1 MMPKLDTRPLHIK
14 KQDYNNISPL
24 SRAWGKRFKK
34 TQIYHKKH
42 IFCGAVSHK
51 ARPLQIENELRVGIK
66 VDALTYLQTLKNKS
80 PMKHLLPELPYAL
93 DALAPIMSADTLNY
107 HYGKHLQTY
116 LDNVNRMIEG
126 TPFADMKLKD
136 MITKAQGAL
145 YNNAAQA
152 FNHIIFFKQ
161 LTPTPTTISPLLTQ
175 ALVARFGSVDEFK
188 SEFSNA
194 AATLFGS
201 GWVWLALDA
210 NNVLQIVP
218 EPNAGN
224 PITRNMRPLMC
235 IDVWEHAYYLDYQ
248 NRRGDYIKN
257 FWNLVNWDYIE
268 KRMQDKN
275 YQLYY

>member
-1 MMPKLDTRPLHIK
+1 
-14 KQDYNNISPL
+14 
-24 SRAWGKRFKK
+24 
-34 TQIYHKKH
+34 
-42 IFCGAVSHK
+42 
-51 ARPLQIENELRVGIK
+51 
-66 VDALTYLQTLKNKS
+66 
-80 PMKHLLPELPYAL
+80 MKHLLPELPYAL
-93 DALAPIMSADTLNY
+93 DALAPVMSADTLNF

-126 TPFADMKLKD
+126 TPFAEMKLKD

-175 ALVARFGSVDEFK
+175 ALVARFGSVDAFK

-224 PITRNMRPLMC
+224 PITRDMRPLMC
-235 IDVWEHAYYLDYQ
+235 IDVWEHAYYLDYK

-257 FWNLVNWDYIE
+257 FWNLVNWNYIE

>member
-1 MMPKLDTRPLHIK
+1 
-14 KQDYNNISPL
+14 
-24 SRAWGKRFKK
+24 
-34 TQIYHKKH
+34 
-42 IFCGAVSHK
+42 
-51 ARPLQIENELRVGIK
+51 
-66 VDALTYLQTLKNKS
+66 
-80 PMKHLLPELPYAL
+80 MKHLLPELPYAL
-93 DALAPIMSADTLNY
+93 DALAPVMSADTLNY

-126 TPFADMKLKD
+126 TPFAEMKLKD

-194 AATLFGS
+194 ATALFGS

-224 PITRNMRPLMC
+224 PITRNMRSLMC

>member
-1 MMPKLDTRPLHIK
+1 
-14 KQDYNNISPL
+14 
-24 SRAWGKRFKK
+24 
-34 TQIYHKKH
+34 
-42 IFCGAVSHK
+42 
-51 ARPLQIENELRVGIK
+51 
-66 VDALTYLQTLKNKS
+66 
-80 PMKHLLPELPYAL
+80 MKHLLPELPYAL
-93 DALAPIMSADTLNY
+93 DALAPVMSADTLNY

-116 LDNVNRMIEG
+116 LDNVNRMIES

-175 ALVARFGSVDEFK
+175 ALVARFGSVDAFK

-275 YQLYY
+275 YQIYY

>member
-1 MMPKLDTRPLHIK
+1 
-14 KQDYNNISPL
+14 
-24 SRAWGKRFKK
+24 
-34 TQIYHKKH
+34 
-42 IFCGAVSHK
+42 
-51 ARPLQIENELRVGIK
+51 
-66 VDALTYLQTLKNKS
+66 
-80 PMKHLLPELPYAL
+80 MKHLLPELPYAL
-93 DALAPIMSADTLNY
+93 DALTPVMSADTLNY

-126 TPFADMKLKD
+126 SPFADMKLKD

-175 ALVARFGSVDEFK
+175 ALVARFGSVDAFK

-194 AATLFGS
+194 AAALFGS

-235 IDVWEHAYYLDYQ
+235 IDVWEHAYYIDYQ

>member
-1 MMPKLDTRPLHIK
+1 
-14 KQDYNNISPL
+14 
-24 SRAWGKRFKK
+24 
-34 TQIYHKKH
+34 
-42 IFCGAVSHK
+42 
-51 ARPLQIENELRVGIK
+51 
-66 VDALTYLQTLKNKS
+66 
-80 PMKHLLPELPYAL
+80 MKHLLPELPYAL
-93 DALAPIMSADTLNY
+93 DALAPVMSADTLNY

-194 AATLFGS
+194 ATTLFGS

>member
-1 MMPKLDTRPLHIK
+1 
-14 KQDYNNISPL
+14 
-24 SRAWGKRFKK
+24 
-34 TQIYHKKH
+34 
-42 IFCGAVSHK
+42 
-51 ARPLQIENELRVGIK
+51 
-66 VDALTYLQTLKNKS
+66 
-80 PMKHLLPELPYAL
+80 MKHLLPELPYAL
-93 DALAPIMSADTLNY
+93 DALAPVMSADTLNY

-126 TPFADMKLKD
+126 TTFADMKLKD

-175 ALVARFGSVDEFK
+175 ALVARFGSVDAFK

>member
-1 MMPKLDTRPLHIK
+1 
-14 KQDYNNISPL
+14 
-24 SRAWGKRFKK
+24 
-34 TQIYHKKH
+34 
-42 IFCGAVSHK
+42 
-51 ARPLQIENELRVGIK
+51 
-66 VDALTYLQTLKNKS
+66 
-80 PMKHLLPELPYAL
+80 MKHLLPELPYAL
-93 DALAPIMSADTLNY
+93 DALAPAMSADTLNY

-175 ALVARFGSVDEFK
+175 ALVARFGSVDAFK
-188 SEFSNA
+188 SELSNA

>member
-1 MMPKLDTRPLHIK
+1 
-14 KQDYNNISPL
+14 
-24 SRAWGKRFKK
+24 
-34 TQIYHKKH
+34 
-42 IFCGAVSHK
+42 
-51 ARPLQIENELRVGIK
+51 
-66 VDALTYLQTLKNKS
+66 
-80 PMKHLLPELPYAL
+80 MKHLLPELPYAL
-93 DALAPIMSADTLNY
+93 DALAPVMSADTLNY

-126 TPFADMKLKD
+126 SPFADMKLKD

-175 ALVARFGSVDEFK
+175 ALVARFGSVDAFK

-194 AATLFGS
+194 AAALFGS

-268 KRMQDKN
+268 KIMQDKN

>member
-1 MMPKLDTRPLHIK
+1 
-14 KQDYNNISPL
+14 
-24 SRAWGKRFKK
+24 
-34 TQIYHKKH
+34 
-42 IFCGAVSHK
+42 
-51 ARPLQIENELRVGIK
+51 
-66 VDALTYLQTLKNKS
+66 
-80 PMKHLLPELPYAL
+80 MKHLLPELPYAL
-93 DALAPIMSADTLNY
+93 DALAPAMSADTLNY

-126 TPFADMKLKD
+126 TPFANMKLKD

-175 ALVARFGSVDEFK
+175 ALVARFGSVDAFK

-194 AATLFGS
+194 AAALFGS

>member
-1 MMPKLDTRPLHIK
+1 
-14 KQDYNNISPL
+14 
-24 SRAWGKRFKK
+24 
-34 TQIYHKKH
+34 
-42 IFCGAVSHK
+42 
-51 ARPLQIENELRVGIK
+51 
-66 VDALTYLQTLKNKS
+66 
-80 PMKHLLPELPYAL
+80 MKHLLPELPYAL

-161 LTPTPTTISPLLTQ
+161 LTPAPTTISPLLTQ

>member
-1 MMPKLDTRPLHIK
+1 
-14 KQDYNNISPL
+14 
-24 SRAWGKRFKK
+24 
-34 TQIYHKKH
+34 
-42 IFCGAVSHK
+42 
-51 ARPLQIENELRVGIK
+51 
-66 VDALTYLQTLKNKS
+66 
-80 PMKHLLPELPYAL
+80 MKHLLPELPYAL
-93 DALAPIMSADTLNY
+93 DALAPVMSADTLNY

-136 MITKAQGAL
+136 MITKVQGAL

-175 ALVARFGSVDEFK
+175 ALVARFGSVDAFK

-194 AATLFGS
+194 AVTLFGS

>member
-1 MMPKLDTRPLHIK
+1 
-14 KQDYNNISPL
+14 
-24 SRAWGKRFKK
+24 
-34 TQIYHKKH
+34 
-42 IFCGAVSHK
+42 
-51 ARPLQIENELRVGIK
+51 
-66 VDALTYLQTLKNKS
+66 
-80 PMKHLLPELPYAL
+80 MKHLLPELPYAL
-93 DALAPIMSADTLNY
+93 DALAPVMSADTLNY

-175 ALVARFGSVDEFK
+175 ALVARFGSVDDFK

>member
-1 MMPKLDTRPLHIK
+1 
-14 KQDYNNISPL
+14 
-24 SRAWGKRFKK
+24 
-34 TQIYHKKH
+34 
-42 IFCGAVSHK
+42 
-51 ARPLQIENELRVGIK
+51 
-66 VDALTYLQTLKNKS
+66 
-80 PMKHLLPELPYAL
+80 MKHLLPELPYAQ
-93 DALAPIMSADTLNY
+93 DALAPAMSADTLNY

-175 ALVARFGSVDEFK
+175 ALVARFGSVDAFK

-194 AATLFGS
+194 AAALFGS

-268 KRMQDKN
+268 KRMQYKN

>member
-1 MMPKLDTRPLHIK
+1 
-14 KQDYNNISPL
+14 
-24 SRAWGKRFKK
+24 
-34 TQIYHKKH
+34 
-42 IFCGAVSHK
+42 
-51 ARPLQIENELRVGIK
+51 
-66 VDALTYLQTLKNKS
+66 
-80 PMKHLLPELPYAL
+80 MKHLLPELPYAF
-93 DALAPIMSADTLNY
+93 DALAPVMSADTLNY

-126 TPFADMKLKD
+126 TPFAEMKLKD

-175 ALVARFGSVDEFK
+175 ALVARFGSVDAFK
-188 SEFSNA
+188 SDFSNA
-194 AATLFGS
+194 AVTLFGS

>member
-1 MMPKLDTRPLHIK
+1 
-14 KQDYNNISPL
+14 
-24 SRAWGKRFKK
+24 
-34 TQIYHKKH
+34 
-42 IFCGAVSHK
+42 
-51 ARPLQIENELRVGIK
+51 
-66 VDALTYLQTLKNKS
+66 
-80 PMKHLLPELPYAL
+80 MKHLLPELPYAQ
-93 DALAPIMSADTLNY
+93 DALAPAMSADTLNY

-175 ALVARFGSVDEFK
+175 ALVARFGSVDAFK

-194 AATLFGS
+194 AAALFGS

-268 KRMQDKN
+268 KIMQDKN

>member
-1 MMPKLDTRPLHIK
+1 
-14 KQDYNNISPL
+14 
-24 SRAWGKRFKK
+24 
-34 TQIYHKKH
+34 
-42 IFCGAVSHK
+42 
-51 ARPLQIENELRVGIK
+51 
-66 VDALTYLQTLKNKS
+66 
-80 PMKHLLPELPYAL
+80 MKHLLPELPYAL
-93 DALAPIMSADTLNY
+93 DALAPVMSADTLNY

-145 YNNAAQA
+145 YKNAAQA

-161 LTPTPTTISPLLTQ
+161 LPHTPTTISPLLTQ
-175 ALVARFGSVDEFK
+175 ALVARFGSVDAFK

>member
-1 MMPKLDTRPLHIK
+1 
-14 KQDYNNISPL
+14 
-24 SRAWGKRFKK
+24 
-34 TQIYHKKH
+34 
-42 IFCGAVSHK
+42 
-51 ARPLQIENELRVGIK
+51 
-66 VDALTYLQTLKNKS
+66 
-80 PMKHLLPELPYAL
+80 MKHLLPELPYAL
-93 DALAPIMSADTLNY
+93 DALAPVMSADTLNY

-126 TPFADMKLKD
+126 SPFADMKLKD

-175 ALVARFGSVDEFK
+175 ALVARFGSVDAFK

-194 AATLFGS
+194 AAALFGS

-275 YQLYY
+275 CQLYY

>member
-1 MMPKLDTRPLHIK
+1 
-14 KQDYNNISPL
+14 
-24 SRAWGKRFKK
+24 
-34 TQIYHKKH
+34 
-42 IFCGAVSHK
+42 
-51 ARPLQIENELRVGIK
+51 
-66 VDALTYLQTLKNKS
+66 
-80 PMKHLLPELPYAL
+80 MKHLLPELPYAL
-93 DALAPIMSADTLNY
+93 DALAPVMSADTLNY

-175 ALVARFGSVDEFK
+175 ALVARFGSVDAFK

-194 AATLFGS
+194 AAALFGS

-248 NRRGDYIKN
+248 NRGGDYIKN

>member
-1 MMPKLDTRPLHIK
+1 
-14 KQDYNNISPL
+14 
-24 SRAWGKRFKK
+24 
-34 TQIYHKKH
+34 
-42 IFCGAVSHK
+42 
-51 ARPLQIENELRVGIK
+51 
-66 VDALTYLQTLKNKS
+66 
-80 PMKHLLPELPYAL
+80 MKHLLPELPYAL
-93 DALAPIMSADTLNY
+93 DALVPAMSADTLNY

-126 TPFADMKLKD
+126 TPFAEMKLKD

-175 ALVARFGSVDEFK
+175 ALVARFGSVDAFK

>member
-1 MMPKLDTRPLHIK
+1 
-14 KQDYNNISPL
+14 
-24 SRAWGKRFKK
+24 
-34 TQIYHKKH
+34 
-42 IFCGAVSHK
+42 
-51 ARPLQIENELRVGIK
+51 
-66 VDALTYLQTLKNKS
+66 
-80 PMKHLLPELPYAL
+80 MKHLLPELSYAL
-93 DALAPIMSADTLNY
+93 DALAPVMSADTLNY

-175 ALVARFGSVDEFK
+175 ALVARFGSVDAFK

-194 AATLFGS
+194 AAALFGS

>member
-1 MMPKLDTRPLHIK
+1 
-14 KQDYNNISPL
+14 
-24 SRAWGKRFKK
+24 
-34 TQIYHKKH
+34 
-42 IFCGAVSHK
+42 
-51 ARPLQIENELRVGIK
+51 
-66 VDALTYLQTLKNKS
+66 
-80 PMKHLLPELPYAL
+80 MKHLLPELPYAL
-93 DALAPIMSADTLNY
+93 DALAPVMSADTLNY

-175 ALVARFGSVDEFK
+175 ALVARFGSVDAFK

-248 NRRGDYIKN
+248 NRRGDFIKN
-257 FWNLVNWDYIE
+257 FWNIVNWDYIE

>member
-1 MMPKLDTRPLHIK
+1 
-14 KQDYNNISPL
+14 
-24 SRAWGKRFKK
+24 
-34 TQIYHKKH
+34 
-42 IFCGAVSHK
+42 
-51 ARPLQIENELRVGIK
+51 
-66 VDALTYLQTLKNKS
+66 
-80 PMKHLLPELPYAL
+80 MKHLLPELPYAL

-218 EPNAGN
+218 EPNVGN

>member
-1 MMPKLDTRPLHIK
+1 
-14 KQDYNNISPL
+14 
-24 SRAWGKRFKK
+24 
-34 TQIYHKKH
+34 
-42 IFCGAVSHK
+42 
-51 ARPLQIENELRVGIK
+51 
-66 VDALTYLQTLKNKS
+66 
-80 PMKHLLPELPYAL
+80 MKHLLPELPYAL
-93 DALAPIMSADTLNY
+93 NALAPVMSADTLNY

-175 ALVARFGSVDEFK
+175 ALVARFGSVDAFK

>member
-1 MMPKLDTRPLHIK
+1 
-14 KQDYNNISPL
+14 
-24 SRAWGKRFKK
+24 
-34 TQIYHKKH
+34 
-42 IFCGAVSHK
+42 
-51 ARPLQIENELRVGIK
+51 
-66 VDALTYLQTLKNKS
+66 
-80 PMKHLLPELPYAL
+80 MKHQLPELPYAL
-93 DALAPIMSADTLNY
+93 DALAPVMSADTLNY

-175 ALVARFGSVDEFK
+175 ALVARFGSVDAFK

>member
-1 MMPKLDTRPLHIK
+1 
-14 KQDYNNISPL
+14 
-24 SRAWGKRFKK
+24 
-34 TQIYHKKH
+34 
-42 IFCGAVSHK
+42 
-51 ARPLQIENELRVGIK
+51 
-66 VDALTYLQTLKNKS
+66 
-80 PMKHLLPELPYAL
+80 MKHLLPELPYAQ
-93 DALAPIMSADTLNY
+93 DALAPAMSADTLNY

-145 YNNAAQA
+145 YNNATQA

-175 ALVARFGSVDEFK
+175 ALVARFGSVDAFK

-194 AATLFGS
+194 AAALFGS

>member
-1 MMPKLDTRPLHIK
+1 
-14 KQDYNNISPL
+14 
-24 SRAWGKRFKK
+24 
-34 TQIYHKKH
+34 
-42 IFCGAVSHK
+42 
-51 ARPLQIENELRVGIK
+51 
-66 VDALTYLQTLKNKS
+66 
-80 PMKHLLPELPYAL
+80 MKHLLPELPYAL

-175 ALVARFGSVDEFK
+175 ALVARFGSVDAFK

-194 AATLFGS
+194 AVTLFGS

-224 PITRNMRPLMC
+224 PITHNMRPLMC

-248 NRRGDYIKN
+248 NRRGDYIKT

>member
-1 MMPKLDTRPLHIK
+1 
-14 KQDYNNISPL
+14 
-24 SRAWGKRFKK
+24 
-34 TQIYHKKH
+34 
-42 IFCGAVSHK
+42 
-51 ARPLQIENELRVGIK
+51 
-66 VDALTYLQTLKNKS
+66 
-80 PMKHLLPELPYAL
+80 MKHLLPELPYAL
-93 DALAPIMSADTLNY
+93 DALAPVMSADTLNY

-175 ALVARFGSVDEFK
+175 ALVARFGSVDAFK

-194 AATLFGS
+194 AAALFGS
-201 GWVWLALDA
+201 GWVWLALDT

-275 YQLYY
+275 YQIYY

>member
-1 MMPKLDTRPLHIK
+1 
-14 KQDYNNISPL
+14 
-24 SRAWGKRFKK
+24 
-34 TQIYHKKH
+34 
-42 IFCGAVSHK
+42 
-51 ARPLQIENELRVGIK
+51 
-66 VDALTYLQTLKNKS
+66 
-80 PMKHLLPELPYAL
+80 MKHLLPELPYAL
-93 DALAPIMSADTLNY
+93 DALAPAMSADTLNY

-145 YNNAAQA
+145 YNNAAQT

-175 ALVARFGSVDEFK
+175 ALVARFGSVDAFK

>member
-1 MMPKLDTRPLHIK
+1 
-14 KQDYNNISPL
+14 
-24 SRAWGKRFKK
+24 
-34 TQIYHKKH
+34 
-42 IFCGAVSHK
+42 
-51 ARPLQIENELRVGIK
+51 
-66 VDALTYLQTLKNKS
+66 
-80 PMKHLLPELPYAL
+80 MKHLLPELPYAL
-93 DALAPIMSADTLNY
+93 DALAPAMSADTLNY

-175 ALVARFGSVDEFK
+175 ALVARFGSVDAFK
-188 SEFSNA
+188 TEFSNA
-194 AATLFGS
+194 AVTLFGS

>member
-1 MMPKLDTRPLHIK
+1 
-14 KQDYNNISPL
+14 
-24 SRAWGKRFKK
+24 
-34 TQIYHKKH
+34 
-42 IFCGAVSHK
+42 
-51 ARPLQIENELRVGIK
+51 
-66 VDALTYLQTLKNKS
+66 
-80 PMKHLLPELPYAL
+80 MKHLLPELPYAL
-93 DALAPIMSADTLNY
+93 DALAPAMSADTLNY

-136 MITKAQGAL
+136 MITKAQGTL

-175 ALVARFGSVDEFK
+175 ALVARFGSIDAFK

>member
-1 MMPKLDTRPLHIK
+1 
-14 KQDYNNISPL
+14 
-24 SRAWGKRFKK
+24 
-34 TQIYHKKH
+34 
-42 IFCGAVSHK
+42 
-51 ARPLQIENELRVGIK
+51 
-66 VDALTYLQTLKNKS
+66 
-80 PMKHLLPELPYAL
+80 MKHLLPELPYAL
-93 DALAPIMSADTLNY
+93 DALAPAMSADTLNY

-175 ALVARFGSVDEFK
+175 ALVARFGSVDAFK

-201 GWVWLALDA
+201 GWVWLALNA

>member
-1 MMPKLDTRPLHIK
+1 
-14 KQDYNNISPL
+14 
-24 SRAWGKRFKK
+24 
-34 TQIYHKKH
+34 
-42 IFCGAVSHK
+42 
-51 ARPLQIENELRVGIK
+51 
-66 VDALTYLQTLKNKS
+66 
-80 PMKHLLPELPYAL
+80 MKHLLPELPYAL
-93 DALAPIMSADTLNY
+93 DALAPVMSADTLNY

-126 TPFADMKLKD
+126 SPFADMKLKD

-194 AATLFGS
+194 AAALFGS

-224 PITRNMRPLMC
+224 PITRNMSPLMC

>member
-1 MMPKLDTRPLHIK
+1 
-14 KQDYNNISPL
+14 
-24 SRAWGKRFKK
+24 
-34 TQIYHKKH
+34 
-42 IFCGAVSHK
+42 
-51 ARPLQIENELRVGIK
+51 
-66 VDALTYLQTLKNKS
+66 
-80 PMKHLLPELPYAL
+80 MKHLLPELPYAL

-175 ALVARFGSVDEFK
+175 ALVARFGSVDAFK

-194 AATLFGS
+194 ATTLFGS

-257 FWNLVNWDYIE
+257 SWNLVNWDYIE

>member
-1 MMPKLDTRPLHIK
+1 
-14 KQDYNNISPL
+14 
-24 SRAWGKRFKK
+24 
-34 TQIYHKKH
+34 
-42 IFCGAVSHK
+42 
-51 ARPLQIENELRVGIK
+51 
-66 VDALTYLQTLKNKS
+66 
-80 PMKHLLPELPYAL
+80 MKHLLPELPYAL
-93 DALAPIMSADTLNY
+93 DALVPAMSADTLNY

-175 ALVARFGSVDEFK
+175 ALVARFGSVDAFK

-194 AATLFGS
+194 AVTLFGS

>member
-1 MMPKLDTRPLHIK
+1 
-14 KQDYNNISPL
+14 
-24 SRAWGKRFKK
+24 
-34 TQIYHKKH
+34 
-42 IFCGAVSHK
+42 
-51 ARPLQIENELRVGIK
+51 
-66 VDALTYLQTLKNKS
+66 
-80 PMKHLLPELPYAL
+80 MKHLLPKLPYAQ
-93 DALAPIMSADTLNY
+93 DALAPAMSADTLNY

-175 ALVARFGSVDEFK
+175 ALVARFGSVDAFK

-194 AATLFGS
+194 AAALFGS

>member
-1 MMPKLDTRPLHIK
+1 
-14 KQDYNNISPL
+14 
-24 SRAWGKRFKK
+24 
-34 TQIYHKKH
+34 
-42 IFCGAVSHK
+42 
-51 ARPLQIENELRVGIK
+51 
-66 VDALTYLQTLKNKS
+66 
-80 PMKHLLPELPYAL
+80 MKHLLPELPYAL
-93 DALAPIMSADTLNY
+93 DALAPAMSADTLNY

-175 ALVARFGSVDEFK
+175 ALVARFGSVDAFK

-194 AATLFGS
+194 AVTLFGS

>member
-1 MMPKLDTRPLHIK
+1 
-14 KQDYNNISPL
+14 
-24 SRAWGKRFKK
+24 
-34 TQIYHKKH
+34 
-42 IFCGAVSHK
+42 
-51 ARPLQIENELRVGIK
+51 
-66 VDALTYLQTLKNKS
+66 
-80 PMKHLLPELPYAL
+80 MKHLLPELPYAL
-93 DALAPIMSADTLNY
+93 DALAPVMSADTLNY

-175 ALVARFGSVDEFK
+175 ALVARFDSVDAFK

-194 AATLFGS
+194 AAALFGS

>member
-1 MMPKLDTRPLHIK
+1 
-14 KQDYNNISPL
+14 
-24 SRAWGKRFKK
+24 
-34 TQIYHKKH
+34 
-42 IFCGAVSHK
+42 
-51 ARPLQIENELRVGIK
+51 
-66 VDALTYLQTLKNKS
+66 
-80 PMKHLLPELPYAL
+80 MKHLLPELPYAL
-93 DALAPIMSADTLNY
+93 DALAPVMSADTLNY

-136 MITKAQGAL
+136 MITKAKGAL

-175 ALVARFGSVDEFK
+175 ALVARFGSVDAFK

-194 AATLFGS
+194 ATTLFGS